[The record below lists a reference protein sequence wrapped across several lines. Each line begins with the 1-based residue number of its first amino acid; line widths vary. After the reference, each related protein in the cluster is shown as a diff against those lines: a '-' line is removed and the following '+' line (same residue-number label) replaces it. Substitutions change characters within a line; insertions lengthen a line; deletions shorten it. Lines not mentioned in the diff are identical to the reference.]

1 MSKFSEKELDKV
13 LNQLKK
19 EPAFIRL
26 KDLDGDISRN
36 YLIVN
41 DLEKDGYVKIER
53 MTVDERNYISLTIEG
68 ESIKNLGGY
77 SWLAKRQHRK
87 QRRERANNTLYIILG
102 SILTK
107 VIEWLIDKD
116 IPPKTIELLYSIFSE

>member
-68 ESIKNLGGY
+68 ESIK
-77 SWLAKRQHRK
+77 
-87 QRRERANNTLYIILG
+87 I
-102 SILTK
+102 
-107 VIEWLIDKD
+107 
-116 IPPKTIELLYSIFSE
+116 